1 MAGNKEIVRRVIE
14 EGYNQGN
21 VEVLDECCTSGY
33 VMHEA
38 FGSELSIE
46 GEKKLI
52 QTYRNAFPDLHVVI
66 DDLVEEGNIV
76 CARWTATGTH
86 QGELFGIAPIGE
98 MRPNTGLL
106 MMRVADGKASEAWQM
121 FDTLGF
127 VQELRGEA
135 GAEQPMQEGG
145 PEASPT

>member
-1 MAGNKEIVRRVIE
+1 MAGNKEIVQRITE
-14 EGYNQGN
+14 EGYNQGI
-21 VEVLDECCTSGY
+21 VSVLDECCADGY
-33 VMHEA
+33 VMHEG

-52 QTYRNAFPDLHVVI
+52 QTYRSAFPDLHVKI

-76 CARWTATGTH
+76 CCRWTTTGT
-86 QGELFGIAPIGE
+86 QQSELFGIPPSGE
-98 MRPNTGLL
+98 KKPVTGLL
-106 MMRVADGKASEAWQM
+106 MVKIEDGKVREAWQV

-135 GAEQPMQEGG
+135 GAERTMQEGG
-145 PEASPT
+145 PEASPS

>member
-21 VEVLDECCTSGY
+21 LKVLDECCSDDY

-46 GEKKLI
+46 GEKHLI
-52 QTYRNAFPDLHVVI
+52 QTYRHAFPDLHVEI

-76 CARWTATGTH
+76 CARWTTTGTH
-86 QGELFGIAPIGE
+86 QGELFGMQPIGE
-98 MRPNTGLL
+98 MSPTKGLL
-106 MMRVADGKASEAWQM
+106 MVKIEGGKVREAWQV

-135 GAEQPMQEGG
+135 GAEPRREEEG
-145 PEASPT
+145 PEASPS